1 MLGVPIPSLERLTR
15 GARHRPTGDRDCVAP
30 PRLSCVLGLEESSPC
45 RSTLRAGG
53 RPSADPHYGGR
64 ESAVGRAAHPRRIA
78 EARDQDFSDHRGE
91 IPGSAAAV
99 AKPVVAYVFDESRQ
113 PDRRRGLLRRADSD
127 VPVAIRAGD
136 PLSRA
141 SPRCA
146 HRRHGPSDRGVDGA
160 TTPRGISVGR
170 RATLSP
176 AGSRSRV
183 RRMGVHQQSV
193 GD

>member
-1 MLGVPIPSLERLTR
+1 MMATQAGLILGTAAYMSPEQAKGSPADHRSDIFAHRR
-15 GARHRPTGDRDCVAP
+15 GDEVELSGLGRPGNCRFCPVHKLPVFSCP
-30 PRLSCVLGLEESSPC
+30 PRL
-45 RSTLRAGG
+45 
-53 RPSADPHYGGR
+53 
-64 ESAVGRAAHPRRIA
+64 
-78 EARDQDFSDHRGE
+78 
-91 IPGSAAAV
+91 PGSAAAV

-141 SPRCA
+141 SPGCA
-146 HRRHGPSDRGVDGA
+146 HRRHGPSDRGVGGA
-160 TTPRGISVGR
+160 QTPRGISVGR